1 MAAAKQDPIPGKKI
15 LSNDAMAVGL
25 SHDLKQPLHSIKMI
39 AGGILYMLKQGKK
52 LTDEELANCM
62 EEISC
67 QADQLAVII
76 NNLRK

>member
-1 MAAAKQDPIPGKKI
+1 MAAAKQDKLPANRT
-15 LSNDAMAVGL
+15 LSNNAMTVGL

-52 LTDEELANCM
+52 LSDEELAGCM
-62 EEISC
+62 EEIAC
-67 QADQLAVII
+67 QADQLAGII